1 MWKKFLSK
9 QIKYITLILVLMIF
23 SGCVAGFDV
32 SALKPES
39 TEIIVVEVLKGETVT
54 SVAKKLE
61 GMNLIKNRKSFVNFA
76 KKNNLTNIK
85 AGKYQ
90 FSPAMTGEKML
101 KDLVNGNVYRGEK
114 IVIPEGFQLNQIAE
128 RLEKN
133 GIAAKDDFMKA
144 AFQPENFSMKY
155 EFLKSNEQE
164 NLEGYLYPNT
174 YFFEKNM
181 APNVIINEM
190 LSEFDKVYRRDLKPL
205 VAKSK
210 LNINQA
216 VILASVI
223 EKEAVLEQDREIISS
238 VFYNRLE
245 KKMRLQ
251 SDATVQYALKER
263 KDRVLYTDLKV
274 DSPYNTYKVSGL
286 PAGAISNPGKNS
298 LIAALQPAQTEYL
311 FFLTKNDG
319 SNEAVYA
326 KTYEQHLKNKEQY
339 LD

>member
-1 MWKKFLSK
+1 
-9 QIKYITLILVLMIF
+9 
-23 SGCVAGFDV
+23 
-32 SALKPES
+32 
-39 TEIIVVEVLKGETVT
+39 
-54 SVAKKLE
+54 
-61 GMNLIKNRKSFVNFA
+61 
-76 KKNNLTNIK
+76 
-85 AGKYQ
+85 
-90 FSPAMTGEKML
+90 
-101 KDLVNGNVYRGEK
+101 
-114 IVIPEGFQLNQIAE
+114 
-128 RLEKN
+128 
-133 GIAAKDDFMKA
+133 
-144 AFQPENFSMKY
+144 
-155 EFLKSNEQE
+155 
-164 NLEGYLYPNT
+164 
-174 YFFEKNM
+174 M